1 MTPVVLDTNIV
12 LDLLLFQ
19 DPQVQGLHLALAR
32 GELRWLA
39 TGPMRGEL
47 VHVLAY
53 PHLSAALARRSH
65 SAAALLAQWDAW
77 VTSAEVAPPCTV
89 RCRDPD
95 DQMFIDLAV
104 AHCALLLSKDALVLR
119 LAKRLLPLG
128 VVVGPASSVKAPS
141 LPVSAG

>member
-19 DPQVQGLHLALAR
+19 NPQVQGLRQALDQQQ
-32 GELRWLA
+32 LRWLA
-39 TGPMRGEL
+39 TAPMREEL
-47 VHVLAY
+47 VRVLAY
-53 PHLSAALARRSH
+53 PKITPMLARLGH
-65 SAAALLAQWDAW
+65 TMAPLLAQWDDR
-77 VTSAEVAPPCTV
+77 VSVVEVAPRCSV

-104 AHCALLLSKDALVLR
+104 AYRAQLLSKDALVLR

-128 VVVGPASSVKAPS
+128 VVVSS
-141 LPVSAG
+141 LPG

>member
-1 MTPVVLDTNIV
+1 MSAVVLDTNIV

-19 DPQVQGLHLALAR
+19 NPQAQGLRQALDQQQ
-32 GELRWLA
+32 LRWLA
-39 TGPMRGEL
+39 TPPMREEL
-47 VHVLAY
+47 ARVLAY
-53 PHLSAALARRSH
+53 PKIAVVLARLGQSV
-65 SAAALLAQWDAW
+65 APLLAQWDAG
-77 VTSAEVAPPCTV
+77 VSLVEVAPRCAV

-104 AHCALLLSKDALVLR
+104 AHRAQLLSKDALVLR

-128 VVVGPASSVKAPS
+128 VVVGPARSDKAPS

>member
-19 DPQVQGLHLALAR
+19 DPQVQGLQQALGR
-32 GELRWLA
+32 RELCWLA
-39 TGPMRGEL
+39 TAPMREEL
-47 VHVLAY
+47 VQVLSY
-53 PHLSAALARRSH
+53 PHLSLALARRSH
-65 SAAALLAQWDAW
+65 SAAALLAQWDTR
-77 VTSAEVAPPCTV
+77 VTPADVAPSCAV

-104 AHCALLLSKDALVLR
+104 MHRAALLSKDKLVLR

-128 VVVGPASSVKAPS
+128 VVVGPASGAKAPS
-141 LPVSAG
+141 PPVSAD